1 MDGKL
6 NQLEYFKKLSGSQ
19 EDIIDLNLLTSAQ
32 QARFIS
38 WSKEN
43 GFVIKNKENANA
55 LKEVS
60 SFNPLPKFDNNEIKV
75 GFDLQNIEELFPK
88 KINDFKSDNFVK
100 EIFTI
105 REISYAET
113 RSKPIETLAG
123 IFAAKEAII
132 KTGFKINRLL
142 EIEISHQNS
151 IPKFDN
157 FQISISHSNN
167 YVAAIAILAKS
178 NNDNLVS
185 ELNELPLK
193 YKKEKKNYV
202 KDLIL
207 IFAINIFTLV
217 LFFFI
222 MKLYII

>member
-88 KINDFKSDNFVK
+88 KINDFKSDNFVN